1 MSCALGLIEPHQQTL
16 EFGRMRSLDARLA
29 VALEEGLQPLVSN

>member
-1 MSCALGLIEPHQQTL
+1 MSLIEPGQQPL

-29 VALEEGLQPLVSN
+29 AALEEGLQRLVPN